1 MGQHQR
7 SGLEEGAEVS
17 AACPSGEG
25 ELPWP
30 ENRSRVDKPDYF
42 PRFLEIGGI
51 GEFEDD
57 ALQTPGPE
65 GDPNGMTGSQV
76 QVGRN
81 GVGESPVG
89 FQGCINGDLNEWHD
103 QYRRRCIQPPRNR
116 EEVKWTRKPGL

>member
-17 AACPSGEG
+17 AACPSSEG
-25 ELPWP
+25 DLLGT

-42 PRFLEIGGI
+42 PRFLEEGGN
-51 GEFEDD
+51 GEFEYD

-76 QVGRN
+76 QVEGT
-81 GVGESPVG
+81 E
-89 FQGCINGDLNEWHD
+89 
-103 QYRRRCIQPPRNR
+103 
-116 EEVKWTRKPGL
+116 